1 MRAEAAVRKLGRMS
15 CLRTPPARMDTR
27 HRKPTVQKQSTLRRE
42 FVSGSLAIALVGA
55 LAPITSNL
63 AAENSEDWIIGPQRG
78 EGIDREAL
86 QKILDDARS
95 VRSLR
100 SVLVVKNGSLVGE
113 QYYGG
118 ALASDLEGVN
128 SVTKS
133 IASMLVGSA
142 IQQGKIKSISET
154 IDRLLPAAAA
164 KAPGAAAHAITL
176 EQILTDTSGLAY
188 DYRTQMRALDVADD
202 PVAFALGLP
211 VDAQKAGKWV
221 YNDAAISLISP
232 ILVHAQGM
240 SVEQIAQ
247 RDLFGPLGITRVEGT
262 RDKSG
267 NFMSYRGL
275 RLRPRDLAK
284 IAWTM
289 ANDGRWGDKQVL
301 PAEWVK
307 SSTSF
312 HVPTSWSAAPMQKTG
327 YGYLWF
333 TGNLSG
339 HPVAWAWGYGA
350 QFALIVPSLRL
361 AVTTT
366 ATNPSPADLVAQ
378 NNAVMTVV
386 AQIVALVG

>member
-1 MRAEAAVRKLGRMS
+1 MQK
-15 CLRTPPARMDTR
+15 RTT
-27 HRKPTVQKQSTLRRE
+27 SRRE
-42 FVSGSLAIALVGA
+42 FVSGSLAVALGA
-55 LAPITSNL
+55 LAPLTSNL
-63 AAENSEDWIIGPQRG
+63 AAETSDDWVVVPKGE
-78 EGIDREAL
+78 EGIDKTSL

-95 VRSLR
+95 VSALK

-118 ALASDLEGVN
+118 ASASDLQSVN

-133 IASMLVGSA
+133 VASMLVGSA
-142 IQQGKIKSISET
+142 IQQGKIKSVSET
-154 IDRLLPAAAA
+154 VGSLLPAAAA
-164 KAPGAAAHAITL
+164 KAPGAASHSITL
-176 EQILTDTSGLAY
+176 EQILTDTSGLVY
-188 DYRTQMRALDVADD
+188 DYRTQMRALEAADD

-211 VDAQKAGKWV
+211 VDTQKAGKWV
-221 YNDAAISLISP
+221 YNDAAISLLSP

-240 SVEQIAQ
+240 PVEQLAQ
-247 RDLFGPLGITRVEGT
+247 RDLLGPLGIDRVEGA
-262 RDKSG
+262 RDKAG

-275 RLRPRDLAK
+275 RLRARDLAK

-289 ANDGRWGDKQVL
+289 ANDGRWGDKQVV

-307 SSTSF
+307 NSTSF

-333 TGNLSG
+333 TGSLSG
-339 HPVAWAWGYGA
+339 HPVAWGWGYGA

-366 ATNPSPADLVAQ
+366 ATNPGPSEVVAQ

-386 AQIVALVG
+386 GRIVALAG